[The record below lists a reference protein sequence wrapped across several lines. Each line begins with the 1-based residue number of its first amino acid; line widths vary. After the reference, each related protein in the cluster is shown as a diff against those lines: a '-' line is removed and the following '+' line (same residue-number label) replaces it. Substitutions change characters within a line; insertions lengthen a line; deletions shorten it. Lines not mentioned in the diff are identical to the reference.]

1 MGKRRIEGAPPF
13 HFPDSP
19 NRRVK
24 RVAKSNPARPD
35 EDSSH
40 KPKGGIHTLDEFGNQ
55 IDISQEALDR
65 LAAEEEQEPEE

>member
-1 MGKRRIEGAPPF
+1 MGEIRIEGAPPF

-19 NRRVK
+19 NRRVE

-40 KPKGGIHTLDEFGNQ
+40 KPKGGIHTVDEFGNQ
-55 IDISQEALDR
+55 VDIGQEALGR
-65 LAAEEEQEPEE
+65 LTGKNPETKE